1 MLRGG
6 GAGRAGAAF
15 RASMLGLPRPVLPV
29 CRDLPGVAAT
39 EETGL
44 PLLLVDTAGC
54 GLSELEQEDD
64 QSRGNPGELLARV
77 GFPVWQPL
85 APPYTH
91 RFLKVADSGAE
102 SRGGLGERQG
112 AQLCRAAGGL
122 QLKAQRPELSW
133 CCFPTAGR
141 ANWRQPRPG
150 QGFILSEQGASHCLA
165 GLGTGSLLS
174 RRTSAEPHSQAPLRE
189 DAWPGLH

>member
-64 QSRGNPGELLARV
+64 QSRGNPGEHACKGWLSCVAAPGSSLHSQVPQSGRLGGGVEGRAR
-77 GFPVWQPL
+77 GEAGSTALQ
-85 APPYTH
+85 
-91 RFLKVADSGAE
+91 
-102 SRGGLGERQG
+102 SRGRS
-112 AQLCRAAGGL
+112 AAEG
-122 QLKAQRPELSW
+122 P
-133 CCFPTAGR
+133 
-141 ANWRQPRPG
+141 
-150 QGFILSEQGASHCLA
+150 
-165 GLGTGSLLS
+165 
-174 RRTSAEPHSQAPLRE
+174 QA
-189 DAWPGLH
+189 